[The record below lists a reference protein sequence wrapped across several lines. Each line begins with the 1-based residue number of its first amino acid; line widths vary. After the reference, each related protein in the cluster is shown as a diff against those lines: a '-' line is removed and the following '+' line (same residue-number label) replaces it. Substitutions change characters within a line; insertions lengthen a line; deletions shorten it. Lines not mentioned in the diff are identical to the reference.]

1 MRNTGVR
8 VPVTPE
14 VAARRR
20 AAGLTG
26 AAARWGQAGGQQQG
40 RGRSARMA
48 KRAAHQAIPL
58 DTRVDN
64 FHTATPRDQLT
75 PDRQWYRIQDAVV
88 GGAVDVYIYDEIGFW
103 GVTAQ
108 DFVLELQQVQ
118 ATQLNVHIN
127 SPGGEVFDGIAIYN
141 ALVNHPAEVHVTVD
155 ALAASIASVITMA
168 GDTITMG
175 RHSQLMIHEPYG
187 MCVGNADDMA
197 TMIAQL
203 NMCADNIAGA
213 YAERAGGTVE
223 AWREAMRAESWYT
236 GAEAVTAG
244 LADAVVA
251 NPRQQGGDDGD
262 TSLAARW
269 DLGVFQFAG
278 RGEAPAP
285 DLTVAKRRK
294 PRAATETVPAP
305 VTTPRDPA
313 PAPVPDPL
321 DPLALLIAAA
331 GNDPDPI
338 TLLINH
344 ANQMKEAAS

>member
-1 MRNTGVR
+1 
-8 VPVTPE
+8 VPRDRLDPAV
-14 VAARRR
+14 VSARRR
-20 AAGLTG
+20 AAGISG
-26 AAARWGQAGGQQQG
+26 AAGRWGRATNGAPAG
-40 RGRSARMA
+40 RGR
-48 KRAAHQAIPL
+48 AAQRRTHQPIQVPRPDA
-58 DTRVDN
+58 

-75 PDRQWYRIQDAVV
+75 PDRQWYRIQDAIT

-187 MCVGNADDMA
+187 MCVGNADDM
-197 TMIAQL
+197 TMMIAQL

-213 YAERAGGTVE
+213 YADRAGGTVE

-262 TSLAARW
+262 TLAARW

-278 RGEAPAP
+278 RQEAPAP

-294 PRAATETVPAP
+294 PRASDTAATETVPASS
-305 VTTPRDPA
+305 TPTAVPA
-313 PAPVPDPL
+313 PAPDPLDVLLDLAEPDPL
-321 DPLALLIAAA
+321 LTLA
-331 GNDPDPI
+331 
-338 TLLINH
+338 INL
-344 ANQMKEAAS
+344 KEAAS